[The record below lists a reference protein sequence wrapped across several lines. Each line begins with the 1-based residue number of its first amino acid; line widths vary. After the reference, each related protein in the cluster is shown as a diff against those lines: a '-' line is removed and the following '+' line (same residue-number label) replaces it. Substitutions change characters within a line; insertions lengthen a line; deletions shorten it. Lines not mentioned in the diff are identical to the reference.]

1 MKLTV
6 GGGRL
11 GSGNR
16 MTQDIHGYGKS
27 NHDIG
32 YQFKTTMAPGVLVP
46 FLTEIGLPGT
56 DFDINLNATI
66 NTKPTLGPLF
76 DGFKFQADVFQI
88 PIRLYNGW
96 LNNDKLDI
104 GLQMERVKF
113 PQMTFIAPDFSQT
126 EYEEMV
132 DIDNCHINPSCI
144 LKYIGLS
151 GFGISRGGNR
161 SRSFCALMLLCVWD
175 SYKCYYANKQEK
187 LGAVIH
193 TDVQN
198 VSTDVTSI
206 SIDGTTLGN
215 VGSSATIILQEGQ
228 ANQIVVSTSALMN
241 AFDIILVDS
250 TGIEWPLPLLFY
262 ITFQDATIINGVYD
276 LAGWGTKTLLG
287 WKYKTAG
294 LTVLPPK
301 VQTFDLENIDKMR
314 EAILQTTSAAG
325 PFEVMSQ
332 ALEPYSYLVDVTG
345 NFQSIQQ
352 ALEGLPV
359 KTYQSDM
366 LQNWL
371 NTETIVGSNG
381 INEITAIDT
390 SGGSFTIDAL
400 IMQKKVW
407 EMLNRIALS
416 GGSYQDYL
424 AVTYLPQNHWRPT
437 TPVYLGSLIKEVV
450 FQEVVSQSAVDGEA
464 LGSLA
469 GKGMMGQKH
478 KGGKIHAKCDEP
490 SIILGLCS
498 LTPRINYSQ
507 GNAWFNHLKTMADLH
522 VPAMDGIGYQDLI
535 TEQMAWWDTYQTN
548 TNVWTQKSAGK
559 QPAWTNYTTNVNKT
573 YGNFAI
579 ANSEMFM
586 TLNRQYK
593 AAVGSGKNVSIQ
605 DLTTYI
611 EPSKYNNIFADAA
624 IDAQNFW
631 LMMNVDINVRRL
643 MSARQMPVM

>member
-16 MTQDIHGYGKS
+16 MTQELHGYGKS

-56 DFDINLNATI
+56 DFDINLNANI

-76 DGFKFQADVFQI
+76 DGFKFQADIFQI
-88 PIRLYNGW
+88 PMRLYNGW

-104 GLQMERVKF
+104 GLQMEKVKF
-113 PQMTFIAPDFSQT
+113 PLMTFIAPDFTQE
-126 EYEEMV
+126 EYENMV

-144 LKYIGLS
+144 LKYIQIS
-151 GFGISRGGNR
+151 GFGISRGGDR
-161 SRSFCALMLLCVWD
+161 ARSFNALMLLCVWD
-175 SYKCYYANKQEK
+175 AYKCYYANKQEK

-193 TDVQN
+193 TDVQQPDEVVDDIFIDSIN
-198 VSTDVTSI
+198 LPQFPAVQQQILTFGTSI
-206 SIDGTTLGN
+206 
-215 VGSSATIILQEGQ
+215 
-228 ANQIVVSTSALMN
+228 QINSTALVN
-241 AFDIILVDS
+241 DADIILTTD
-250 TGIEWPLPLLFY
+250 TGIEYTVQQLFY
-262 ITFQDATIINGVYD
+262 MYNVTPTLQQGTYDA
-276 LAGWGTKTLLG
+276 AGWGELTIVN
-287 WKYKTAG
+287 WRYRAAG
-294 LTVLPPK
+294 LSILPPK
-301 VQTFDLENIDKMR
+301 VQLFELANIDLMR
-314 EAILQTTSAAG
+314 ERILQATGAAG
-325 PFEVMSQ
+325 AFEVMSQ

-345 NFQSIQQ
+345 KFQSIQQ

-469 GKGMMGQKH
+469 GKGIMGQKH
-478 KGGKIHAKCDEP
+478 KGGRIHAKCDEP
-490 SIILGLCS
+490 CIILGLCS

-548 TNVWTQKSAGK
+548 TDVWVQKSAGK
-559 QPAWTNYTTNVNKT
+559 QPAWTNYTTNVNRT

-579 ANSEMFM
+579 KNSEMFM

-593 AAVGSGKNVSIQ
+593 ATVASGKNVSIQ